1 VRARRA
7 ALVFALASLALA
19 AASPACAQSIAAMA
33 ADLQALQAKIAAGD
47 KAAYAAQP
55 EKLVAIA
62 AAIAAA
68 KPETWRSKR
77 ETDAVAIYLFSGGGA
92 REAVQLL
99 QTGAVPPSETTL
111 MRGAIAYVVGNESDA
126 ASLLGGLDPRKLG
139 LAVAGPI
146 AYAQAVLA
154 TAKEPAKAI
163 ALLDYARLLTPGG
176 LVEEASL
183 RREILLAA
191 ESRDVDRVA
200 SLGRQ
205 YATRFGHSIY
215 ADGFIPGA
223 AAAIVDGALVD
234 DVAKFQK
241 FHIFIASLAP
251 EVRRAFLLTIAR
263 AETLAGKPAVAAA
276 AAADAL
282 NGAQPDSPDE
292 ARAKLYE
299 GAARILTPDYD
310 AGLAELQAIAPAKL
324 DRRDQPLLEAARA
337 VAAYLR
343 APPAAD
349 AAPATGAAPDQGD
362 DEAAK
367 TIALAEAALDRTAPM
382 AGVVGKGNP

>member
-7 ALVFALASLALA
+7 AVFALASLALA
-19 AASPACAQSIAAMA
+19 AASAARAQSIAAMT
-33 ADLQALQAKIAAGD
+33 ADLQMLQAKIAAGD

-55 EKLVAIA
+55 EKLAAIA

-99 QTGAVPPSETTL
+99 QSGAVPPSETTL
-111 MRGAIAYVVGNESDA
+111 MRGAIAYVVGNEADA
-126 ASLLGGLDPRKLG
+126 ATLLNGLDPRKLG
-139 LAVAGPI
+139 LSVAGPV

-163 ALLDYARLLTPGG
+163 ALLDYARLLAPGG
-176 LVEEASL
+176 LVEEAAL

-191 ESRDVDRVA
+191 ESRDVERVA

-205 YATRFGHSIY
+205 YATRFDHSIY

-223 AAAIVDGALVD
+223 AEAIVEGNLVD
-234 DVAKFQK
+234 DAANFEK

-251 EVRRAFLLTIAR
+251 EVRRAFLLTVAR
-263 AETLAGKPAVAAA
+263 AETLSGKPAVAAA
-276 AAADAL
+276 AAAEAL
-282 NGAQPDSPDE
+282 NGAPPDSADE
-292 ARAKLYE
+292 ARARLYE
-299 GAARILTPDYD
+299 GAARILTADYD
-310 AGLAELQAIAPAKL
+310 AGVAELQTIAAAKL
-324 DRRDQPLLEAARA
+324 DRRDQPLLETVRA
-337 VAAYLR
+337 IAAYLR
-343 APPAAD
+343 APRAAADPAPAAE
-349 AAPATGAAPDQGD
+349 AAPDEGD

-367 TIALAEAALDRTAPM
+367 TIALAKAALDRTAAT
-382 AGVVGKGNP
+382 AGAVGKASP